1 MIMTWNL
8 DQQLKLQEKKQKNK
22 KTNKKKKHGKAKK
35 IWRWRYVGQFG
46 PIRIPDACSVKL
58 TFSLTV
64 TFYLT
69 KIKNN

>member
-22 KTNKKKKHGKAKK
+22 KKQKKKKHGKAKK